1 MNVANGDAYLKPGVA
16 ALAETPGNLMPTPDR
31 LLTKLAEMRAEFSA
45 LEEQLNNALANPREA
60 TRISKRLSMLRPVVD
75 RYLRFCGLET
85 AKREALDILAGET
98 DAELCAMAKEQ
109 ADASAKEAAQLL
121 VDIGNELVTSED
133 GAVGSLYLEV
143 RAGTGGAEAALFAGE
158 LLAAY
163 QAYAKNRGWQFELM
177 EISAGE
183 AGGVRH
189 AMAAVR
195 GEGCWQ
201 ALGYESGVHQV
212 KRVPATET
220 QGRIHTSACTV
231 AVLPEPEE
239 GAAEVAPAEVVEELY
254 CASSGPGGQNVN
266 KVSTAVRLTH
276 IETGIE
282 VRVFE
287 SRSQGSNRDR
297 AWRLLRAKVAEKRR
311 EQASAKRQEQRKS
324 LMGSG
329 GRADKIRTY
338 RFKDNLLKDDR
349 VAGEF
354 RVDKVMAGD
363 FDALFAALLAEDRAQ
378 RLADL

>member
-1 MNVANGDAYLKPGVA
+1 MLPLAPLLAKLSEIRAEYASVEAQLSDASGDAK
-16 ALAETPGNLMPTPDR
+16 
-31 LLTKLAEMRAEFSA
+31 
-45 LEEQLNNALANPREA
+45 EA
-60 TRISKRLSMLRPVVD
+60 TRLARRLAALRPLAEPFR
-75 RYLRFCGLET
+75 RYETLAAAKAEAEEWLKTEADPEMRQLAQEQAAGSAAEAAALLE
-85 AKREALDILAGET
+85 KLAG
-98 DAELCAMAKEQ
+98 
-109 ADASAKEAAQLL
+109 
-121 VDIGNELVTSED
+121 ELVTSD
-133 GAVGSLYLEV
+133 DAAVPGLYLEV

-163 QAYAKNRGWQFELM
+163 QLFAKARGWQFELL
-177 EISAGE
+177 EVSEGE

-189 AMAAVR
+189 AQVGVR

-239 GAAEVAPAEVVEELY
+239 GAAEVAPGEVVEELY

-266 KVSTAVRLTH
+266 KVATAVRLTH
-276 IETGIE
+276 AETGIE

-287 SRSQGSNRDR
+287 TRSQGSNRDR

-311 EQASAKRQEQRKS
+311 EMVAAKRQEQRKN

-329 GRADKIRTY
+329 GRADKIRVY
-338 RFKDNLLKDDR
+338 RFKDNLVKDDR

-354 RVDKVMAGD
+354 RVDKIMAGE
-363 FDALFAALLAEDRAQ
+363 FGPLVEALQAEDRAQ
-378 RLADL
+378 RLAAL

>member
-1 MNVANGDAYLKPGVA
+1 MLP
-16 ALAETPGNLMPTPDR
+16 LAP
-31 LLTKLAEMRAEFSA
+31 LLAKLTAMRAEHDA
-45 LEEQLNNALANPREA
+45 LEAQLNAAA
-60 TRISKRLSMLRPVVD
+60 
-75 RYLRFCGLET
+75 
-85 AKREALDILAGET
+85 
-98 DAELCAMAKEQ
+98 
-109 ADASAKEAAQLL
+109 ADPKEAARLARQLAVLRPL
-121 VDIGNELVTSED
+121 VAQFRQYGALAAAKAEAEELLKTETDPELRLLAQEQAADSAAQMEALLEEMAGELVTRED
-133 GAVGSLYLEV
+133 GAVAGLYLEV

-163 QAYAKNRGWQFELM
+163 AAYAKARGWQFELM
-177 EISAGE
+177 EVSEGE
-183 AGGVRH
+183 PGGVRH
-189 AMAAVR
+189 AQVGVR
-195 GEGCWQ
+195 GDGCWQ

-239 GAAEVAPAEVVEELY
+239 GAAEVAPSEVVEELY
-254 CASSGPGGQNVN
+254 CAASGPGGQNVN
-266 KVSTAVRLTH
+266 KVATAVRLTH
-276 IETGIE
+276 AQTGIE

-311 EQASAKRQEQRKS
+311 ENAAAKRQEQRKS

-329 GRADKIRTY
+329 GRADKIRVY

-349 VAGEF
+349 VKGDF
-354 RVDKVMAGD
+354 RLDKIMAGD
-363 FDALFAALLAEDRAQ
+363 FGPLVEALQAEDRAQ